1 MAYTFDKSSGTDVS
15 LDTVTGTNEDK
26 TTIYAANG
34 EDVVAVLTFNGH
46 QHLKERPQDWGVS
59 SGTSSDTLV
68 ASDNNDFI
76 FWDLG
81 TTSGLSVDHSS
92 TRARLYN
99 SNDAN
104 DRDFEVFD
112 LRGGNDILN
121 LTYRNAGSG
130 NPGDYDG
137 SVTVYGGSGNDILA
151 LSYGADLVYGGTGSD
166 TIYGGGGLDRL
177 WGDDGSTAIDES
189 IGSADTIYSREGAN
203 ATLWGE
209 GGNDVLT
216 GSGEGI
222 ETFYGGAGD
231 DTINNW
237 SGFGDV
243 AYGGSGNDRIIT
255 ADTAYGGTGN
265 DWIDGGFGG
274 TGVEG
279 RDSIWGD
286 EGNDTIFGYD
296 ANDKLY
302 GGVGLDTL
310 YGGTENDELY
320 FSNDAT
326 TSGSVRLWD
335 GVGSAASFSL
345 GLSNHSYSF
354 DTFFGDD
361 GIDTLLLDDGDNVF
375 VNSPGDLNSGSGF
388 GVGGVNRMVGIEIVL
403 AGAGADIIGMNHKD
417 TGPND
422 TDSIYAQNITI
433 AGEDGDDVIVSG
445 SGNDLLVG
453 GRLNTGV
460 SHGDDTIFGGGGN
473 DIIYGDSR
481 TANGGT
487 EGSGN
492 DILYGG
498 AGNDTIYGGDGDD
511 TIYGGSG
518 DDYAYG
524 GAGDDLIFD
533 DGSANGFMSSDGAD
547 VLVMN
552 LSNPSLN
559 KGHSVT
565 GVDGVG
571 DGADKVFV
579 TGSYASVSFS
589 LGAANDLFISKS
601 DAGTGG
607 MVDRVVG
614 QSGDDVISTWQ
625 GDDYIDGGADN
636 DALWGG
642 AGGDTII
649 GGPGSDYLYGGAGD
663 NDQLYGGTGLDYYYW
678 ARTDGQ
684 GDQIYDEFRGS
695 DTVGQAENGLLVFS
709 GYDAAGAMPAG
720 TGVFEVDGSITDNVG
735 GDDMVYAYD
744 LDGAGSGTMW
754 RMEILQGSGAGNY
767 VDFDQRDISA
777 IGLWNHEAPPGT
789 QVVTVYE
796 WDGTTYSLV

>member
-1 MAYTFDKSSGTDVS
+1 MAYTFDKSSGTDVA
-15 LDTVTGTNEDK
+15 LDTVTGSGDDK

-34 EDVVAVLTFNGH
+34 DDVVAVLTVKGH
-46 QHLKERPQDWGVS
+46 EHLKERPQDWGVS
-59 SGTSSDTLV
+59 AGTSNDTLV
-68 ASDNNDFI
+68 ASDNNDFV
-76 FWDLG
+76 FWDED
-81 TTSGLSVDHSS
+81 TTSGLSLDHAS

-99 SNDAN
+99 GGDSN
-104 DRDFEVFD
+104 DRDFEVFS
-112 LRGGNDILN
+112 LRNGNDILN
-121 LTYRNAGSG
+121 LTYKNSGGG
-130 NPGDYDG
+130 NPGAFTG
-137 SVTVYGGSGNDILA
+137 SVTAYGDGGNDTLALSTGDDTVFGGSG
-151 LSYGADLVYGGTGSD
+151 SD
-166 TIYGGGGLDRL
+166 VIYGGGGLDRL
-177 WGDDGSTAIDES
+177 WGDNGSTAIDEEN
-189 IGSADTIYSREGAN
+189 GSADTIFSSNGSN

-222 ETFYGGAGD
+222 ETFYGGAGN
-231 DTINNW
+231 DTIDNY

-243 AYGGSGNDRIIT
+243 AYGASGNDRIIT

-286 EGNDTIFGYD
+286 EGNDTLFGYD

-326 TSGSVRLWD
+326 TSGGVRLWT
-335 GVGSAASFSL
+335 GVGSEASFSL

-361 GIDTLLLDDGDNVF
+361 GTDTLLLDDGDNVF

-417 TGPND
+417 TGSGD
-422 TDSIYAQNITI
+422 TNSIYAQNITI
-433 AGEDGDDVIVSG
+433 VGEDGNDVIVSG
-445 SGNDLLVG
+445 SGSDLLIG
-453 GRLNTGV
+453 GRLNNGV
-460 SHGDDTIFGGGGN
+460 SNGADTIFGGGGN
-473 DIIYGDSR
+473 DTIYGDSR
-481 TANGGT
+481 TSIGGT

-492 DILYGG
+492 DLLYGG

-511 TIYGGSG
+511 TIYGGPG

-524 GAGDDLIFD
+524 GLGDDLIFD
-533 DGSANGFMSSDGAD
+533 DGSANGFMSADGAD
-547 VLVMN
+547 ILIMN
-552 LSNPSLN
+552 FNNPGLN
-559 KGHSVT
+559 KAHSVT
-565 GVDGVG
+565 GVDGAG
-571 DGADKVFV
+571 DGADRVFV

-589 LGAANDLFISKS
+589 LGGANDLFISKS

-607 MVDRVVG
+607 MTDRVVG

-625 GDDYIDGGADN
+625 GNDFVDGGADN

-642 AGGDTII
+642 AGGDTVI
-649 GGPGSDYLYGGAGD
+649 GGPGSDILYGGGGN
-663 NDQLYGGTGLDYYYW
+663 NDQLFGGTGLDYYYW

-695 DTVGQAENGLLVFS
+695 DLAGQAENGLLVFS
-709 GYDAAGAMPAG
+709 GYDATDTMPAG

-735 GDDMVYAYD
+735 GNDMVYAYD
-744 LDGAGSGTMW
+744 LDGAGAGTMW
-754 RMEILQGSGAGNY
+754 RLEILQGTGAGNY
-767 VDFDQRDISA
+767 VDFDQRDVSA
-777 IGLWNHEAPPGT
+777 IGLWNHEAAPGT
-789 QVVTVYE
+789 QVITVYE
-796 WDGTTYSLV
+796 WDGTTYSLA